1 MHVKIERSDFLTLLN
16 HAQNVVERRTTI
28 PILANVRLDAAEGR
42 LGLVAT
48 DLELTVH
55 ETVPA
60 EVLRAGATTLQAHR
74 LFELVRK
81 LPDGAVVQ
89 IAKEPERT
97 EARVSAGRSVFELPT
112 LPASD
117 FPAMN
122 AENFERSFKMPA
134 AELIRLIDKSR
145 FAMSTEE
152 ARYYLNGLHL
162 HTVESGATSRLRAV
176 ATDGH
181 RLAKVETALPEG
193 APGMPPI
200 IVPRKAV
207 GEIRKLVEG
216 AEDVHLSLSASK
228 IQVRVGAAML
238 ISRLIDGT
246 FPDYER
252 VIPQANEKR
261 AVVDRD
267 VFAQAV
273 DRVATIATEKSRAVK
288 LSLGD
293 GAMTISA
300 VSAEAGRA
308 QDEIDI
314 GYGDAPI
321 EIGFNA
327 RYILEMLQQVSG
339 DHVELELS
347 SPAAPTLVRDPA
359 DSGTV
364 YVLMPMR
371 V

>member
-1 MHVKIERSDFLTLLN
+1 MQFTIERSAFLALLN

-48 DLELTVH
+48 DLELTLQ
-55 ETVPA
+55 EATKA
-60 EVLRAGATTLQAHR
+60 EVLRAGATTLPAHR
-74 LFELVRK
+74 LFDVVRK
-81 LPDGAVVQ
+81 MPEGGTVQVV
-89 IAKEPERT
+89 KEPDRS
-97 EARVSAGRSVFELPT
+97 EARVAAGRGFFDLPT
-112 LPASD
+112 LPADD

-122 AENFERSFKMPA
+122 AESFERSFEMPA
-134 AELIRLIDKSR
+134 AELVRLIDKTR

-152 ARYYLNGLHL
+152 ARYYLNGLYL
-162 HTVESGATSRLRAV
+162 HTVESGGAVRLRGV

-181 RLAKVETALPEG
+181 RLARVETDLPEG
-193 APGMPPI
+193 VSGLPSI

-207 GEIRKLVEG
+207 NELRKLIEG
-216 AEDVHLSLSASK
+216 ADNVRLSLSASK
-228 IQVRVGAAML
+228 LQVRVGEATL

-252 VIPQANEKR
+252 VIPQSNDKR
-261 AVVDRD
+261 ATAARAA
-267 VFAQAV
+267 FAEAV

-288 LSLGD
+288 LSLDSGR
-293 GAMTISA
+293 MTISA
-300 VSAEAGRA
+300 VSSEAGRG
-308 QDEIDI
+308 QDELDVS
-314 GYGDAPI
+314 YADEPI

-327 RYILEMLQQVSG
+327 RYILDMLQQISG
-339 DHVELELS
+339 DSLELEIAN
-347 SPAAPTLVRDPA
+347 PAAPTLVRDPG
-359 DSGTV
+359 DTGTV